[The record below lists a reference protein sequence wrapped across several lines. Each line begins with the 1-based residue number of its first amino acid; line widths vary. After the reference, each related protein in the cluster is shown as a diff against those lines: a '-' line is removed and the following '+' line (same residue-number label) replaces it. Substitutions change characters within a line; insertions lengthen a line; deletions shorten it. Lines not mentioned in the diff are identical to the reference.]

1 MLLAHEESESGV
13 CDRVTRSGVS
23 GFEKVRGVKLVS
35 GTRSPELKVSESER
49 SLVGSGVVVSGKA

>member
-23 GFEKVRGVKLVS
+23 GFEKVRGV
-35 GTRSPELKVSESER
+35 
-49 SLVGSGVVVSGKA
+49 